1 MPLFKY
7 SAFNQSGQKFD
18 GTIDADDVSSA
29 LTELKVK
36 KGLLVK
42 SIKLADSSQ
51 SLFGGLA
58 INRITSRDIEYVTS
72 EIALLLGSG
81 VRFDKAVQLL
91 AKAKHGTG
99 IGGVLYDISESLKS
113 GQSIADAFSKHDK
126 HFDELYI
133 NLLQIGEESGALEPV
148 FVGLADELKFK
159 NDLKQN
165 VIQAVTYPAVI
176 FFVCIASIFFIFN
189 FIVPQMSSVFE
200 SAQDLPIYTQIILG
214 MSEWMQ
220 NYQHLLVI
228 ALVALGIMLF
238 KLKDSPSFQYQFH
251 QRAINF
257 PFIGNVIK
265 RNEQIRF
272 CSSMALLLEAG
283 IAMDV
288 AVKLS
293 AGNAVN
299 HEFRRQLSN
308 VSEQIRGGSALNE
321 ALRQVSFFP
330 ELFSALIE
338 IGEESGEVKRIF
350 TDLAQRAR
358 NDFTHWIAKFTALLE
373 PVLILTMGLIVGGV
387 VVVMML
393 SVMNVTSLAG

>member
-7 SAFNQSGQKFD
+7 AAFNQTGQKFN
-18 GTIDADDVSSA
+18 GTIEAEDVSTA
-29 LTELKVK
+29 LEELKSK
-36 KGLLVK
+36 RGLLVK
-42 SIKLADSSQ
+42 SIKLAEQSDSVLSA
-51 SLFGGLA
+51 FTG
-58 INRITSRDIEYVTS
+58 NRVSARDVEFLTS

-99 IGGVLYDISESLKS
+99 IGAVLQDISESLKT
-113 GQSIADAFSKHDK
+113 GQTIADAFAKHDK
-126 HFDELYI
+126 YFDELYI

-148 FVGLADELKFK
+148 FNGLAEELKFK

-176 FFVCIASIFFIFN
+176 FLVCIASILFIFN
-189 FIVPQMSSVFE
+189 FIVPQMSTVFE

-220 NYQHLLVI
+220 NYQHLLGL
-228 ALVALGIMLF
+228 ALIGTGVVLY
-238 KLKDSPSFQYQFH
+238 KVKDSPGFKYQFH

-272 CSSMALLLEAG
+272 CSSMALLLDAG

-308 VSEQIRGGSALNE
+308 VSEQIRGGSSLNE
-321 ALRQVSFFP
+321 SLRQVSFFP
-330 ELFSALIE
+330 ELFSSLIE

-358 NDFTHWIAKFTALLE
+358 NDFTHWIAKFTSLLE
-373 PVLILTMGLIVGGV
+373 PALILTMGLIVGGV

>member
-7 SAFNQSGQKFD
+7 TAFNQTGQKLD
-18 GTIDADDVSSA
+18 GTIESDDVSSA
-29 LTELKVK
+29 LNDLKSK
-36 KGLLVK
+36 RGLLVK
-42 SIKLADSSQ
+42 SISLANQTNSALSIF
-51 SLFGGLA
+51 SG
-58 INRITSRDIEYVTS
+58 NRVSSRDVEYLTS

-81 VRFDKAVQLL
+81 VRFDRAVQLL
-91 AKAKHGTG
+91 AKAKHSTG
-99 IGGVLYDISESLKS
+99 VGAVLQDISEALKT
-113 GQSIADAFSKHDK
+113 GKTIAEAFAKHNK
-126 HFDELYI
+126 YFDELYI

-148 FVGLADELKFK
+148 FIGLADELKFK

-176 FFVCIASIFFIFN
+176 FLVCIASILFIFN

-200 SAQDLPIYTQIILG
+200 SAEDLPLYTQIILG

-220 NYQHLLVI
+220 NYQHLLGM
-228 ALVALGIMLF
+228 ALLGMGGVLY
-238 KLKDSPSFQYQFH
+238 KLKDSPAFQYQFH
-251 QRAINF
+251 QRAIGF

-299 HEFRRQLSN
+299 HEFKRQLNN
-308 VSEQIRGGSALNE
+308 VGEQIRGGSALNE
-321 ALRQVSFFP
+321 SLRQVSFFP
-330 ELFSALIE
+330 ELFSSLIE

-350 TDLAQRAR
+350 SDLAERAR
-358 NDFTHWIAKFTALLE
+358 NDFTHWIAKFTSLLE

>member
-7 SAFNQSGQKFD
+7 SAFNQTGQKFD
-18 GTIDADDVSSA
+18 GTIDSADVSSA
-29 LTELKVK
+29 LQELKEK
-36 KGLLVK
+36 RGLLVK
-42 SIKLADSSQ
+42 SIKLAQASNSVF
-51 SLFGGLA
+51 SVFAG
-58 INRITSRDIEYVTS
+58 SRVSARDVEFLTS

-99 IGGVLYDISESLKS
+99 IGAVLQDISEALKT
-113 GQSIADAFSKHDK
+113 GKTIAEAFAKHSKY
-126 HFDELYI
+126 FDELYV

-148 FVGLADELKFK
+148 FIGLAEELKFK

-165 VIQAVTYPAVI
+165 VIQAITYPGVI
-176 FFVCIASIFFIFN
+176 FAVCIASILFIFN

-200 SAQDLPIYTQIILG
+200 SAQDLPFYTQMILAI
-214 MSEWMQ
+214 SEWMQ
-220 NYQHLLVI
+220 NYQHLLGL
-228 ALVALGIMLF
+228 ALLGAGGLLF
-238 KLKDSPSFQYQFH
+238 KLKDSPNFQYQFH
-251 QRAINF
+251 QRAVNF

-293 AGNAVN
+293 AGNAAN
-299 HEFRRQLSN
+299 HEFRRQLNN
-308 VSEQIRGGSALNE
+308 VSEQIRGGSSLNE
-321 ALRQVSFFP
+321 SLRQVSFFP
-330 ELFSALIE
+330 ELFSSLIE

-350 TDLAQRAR
+350 RDLAQRAR
-358 NDFTHWIAKFTALLE
+358 NDFTHWIAKFTSLLE
-373 PVLILTMGLIVGGV
+373 PALILTMGLIVGGV

-393 SVMNVTSLAG
+393 SVMNVTNLAG